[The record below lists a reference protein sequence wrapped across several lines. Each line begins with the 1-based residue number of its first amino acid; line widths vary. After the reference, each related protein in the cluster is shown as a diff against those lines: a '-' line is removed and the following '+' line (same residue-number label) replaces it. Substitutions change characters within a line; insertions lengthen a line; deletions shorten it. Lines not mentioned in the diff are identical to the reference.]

1 MQPNTRVT
9 SLLIPIVV
17 ALLAG
22 CSAGTLQAPN
32 LATSVVAPGS
42 ALVSKPGQVWR
53 YPGVPY
59 PTEANARLSERAG
72 YSPWPFDPFS
82 LVAPTPSAWPSAEQE
97 NAYYVNP
104 QHPDAIDAGNRFGYP
119 DRPRR
124 SPPPDGRFGP
134 GTIIALEGSYKDSA
148 ENYREDLSWQFDCS
162 ATQPCWLHGSGTLHS
177 TRVNLGGSAW
187 FIVDGLT
194 FADSSE
200 ATKKRSFRAL
210 ALKSPRGADSHH
222 GVFRNLTIK
231 DRAAP
236 ANLGGAAIAL
246 SPGAAGGHNH
256 NLIVYRTTIR
266 GVGWQRGEQNF
277 NWRTSNPDAHGIS
290 VAGTPDNHEL
300 TSTSLVWLIDN
311 DVSYAAGNGFQCIT
325 RQSQRGE
332 TRRSAHHIWLAGNDM
347 HHNQQAGIW
356 AKRCSDVVISANRSF
371 GANIAYA
378 GGNNNGIGNQYGPDH
393 FWVIFNEIYDNSHGS
408 KRSSTNGRDARDSDD
423 HAGRQYWVG
432 NLIHHNID
440 ADNESFQRRFK
451 KGGCI
456 DLWRGNAFAFV
467 VDNTCYANSAGI
479 RAFAGGFGDVHA
491 QGNLIHLLNDP
502 LDAAN
507 PGSCIAVP
515 SAYTQQGKGRAYNNL
530 CNVNA
535 WEFPGPMGSFAMNIS
550 GRAAGN
556 RKADVSVRDAGAGD
570 YRPVAGSE
578 LVDANPATDRVDVY
592 AEFEARYGLSI
603 RHDFR
608 GLPRVVGEAAD
619 VGAFELQ
626 VDER

>member
-1 MQPNTRVT
+1 MQAIVRRISRL
-9 SLLIPIVV
+9 SLL
-17 ALLAG
+17 ASLLLVG
-22 CSAGTLQAPN
+22 CSAGTLQAPILTTSIAGPASA
-32 LATSVVAPGS
+32 LAVAPG
-42 ALVSKPGQVWR
+42 QHWR

-59 PTEANARLSERAG
+59 PTDANAQLTQSAG
-72 YSPWPFDPFS
+72 FKPWPFDPFD
-82 LVAPTPSAWPSAEQE
+82 VEAPAPAAWPSAEQE
-97 NAYYVNP
+97 NAYYVDP
-104 QHPDAIDAGNRFGYP
+104 DHPSATDAGNPWGYP
-119 DRPRR
+119 NRPRR
-124 SPPPDGRFGP
+124 SPPADGRLQP
-134 GTIIALEGSYKDSA
+134 GTLIQLEGRFADDA
-148 ENYREDLSWQFDCS
+148 PEYREDLTWQLDCTAS
-162 ATQPCWLHGSGTLHS
+162 EPCWLIGGGTLHS
-177 TRVNLGGSAW
+177 TRVNLGGSSW
-187 FIVDGLT
+187 FVVDGLT

-210 ALKSPRGADSHH
+210 ALKSETGEDSHH
-222 GVFRNLTIK
+222 GVFRNLTIR

-236 ANLGGAAIAL
+236 ADLGGAAIAL

-256 NLIVYRTTIR
+256 NLIVYGTTIR

-277 NWRTSNPDAHGIS
+277 NWLRSNPDAHGIS
-290 VAGTPDNHEL
+290 VAGSPENPEL
-300 TSTSLVWLIDN
+300 SSTSLVWLVDN

-332 TRRSAHHIWLAGNDM
+332 TRHSVHHIWLAGNDM

-356 AKRCSDVVISANRSF
+356 SKRCSDVVISANRSF
-371 GANIAYA
+371 GANVAYA

-408 KRSSTNGRDARDSDD
+408 KRSSTNGRDARDSDE

-440 ADNESFQRRFK
+440 KDNESFQRRFK

-479 RAFAGGFGDVHA
+479 RTFAGGFGDVHV

-507 PGSCIAVP
+507 PGSCVAVP
-515 SAYTQQGKGRAYNNL
+515 SAYTQQGKARAYNNL

-550 GRAAGN
+550 GRAEGN
-556 RKADVSVRDAGAGD
+556 RKADVSVRDASAGD

-578 LVDANPATDRVDVY
+578 LIDANPSVGTFDVY

-608 GLPRVVGEAAD
+608 GYPRVVGEAAD

-626 VDER
+626 PDER